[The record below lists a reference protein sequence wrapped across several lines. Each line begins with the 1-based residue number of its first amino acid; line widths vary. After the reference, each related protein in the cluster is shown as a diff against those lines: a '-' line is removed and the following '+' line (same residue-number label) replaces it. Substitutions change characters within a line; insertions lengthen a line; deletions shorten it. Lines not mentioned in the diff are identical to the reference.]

1 MKEFLTRWSI
11 KNPVV
16 VTALYIAVVMLSLLT
31 LFLLPVRMMPYV
43 ESPLVSVVSMAPGS
57 SPEEIETYITKPIE
71 QRLSILDGVR
81 FIRSSSQKDNSIVT
95 IQFAWG
101 GNVDKAVQSVQNIMT
116 AAEGDLLF
124 DGINFRSY
132 WVLPIDPLNRPVLTL
147 ALRGENWDPLQLREF
162 ADNTLV
168 DRLTQVEDVQA
179 VSIFGGYR
187 RQLQIIVDRQKL
199 AAYGLSIVQVRDAID
214 ANNISQSAGTLTQG
228 DSEILVR
235 TDERTLGA
243 AEVMD
248 YPVLEQNGRVVYVR
262 DVATVKDT
270 YEERRSGYR
279 YNGESALAVNVI
291 QQPDSSSPQVIKR

>member
-11 KNPVV
+11 KNPIVV
-16 VTALYIAVVMLSLLT
+16 IAIYIAVIMLSLLT
-31 LFLLPVRMMPYV
+31 LWLLPVRMMPYV
-43 ESPLVSVVSMAPGS
+43 ESPLVSVVTSVPGA
-57 SPEEIETYITKPIE
+57 SPEDIETYVSKPIE
-71 QRLSILDGVR
+71 QRLSVLDGVR

-116 AAEGDLLF
+116 AAEADLLF
-124 DGINFRSY
+124 DGTNFRAY

-147 ALRGENWDPLQLREF
+147 ALKGENWDPLQLREF
-162 ADNTLV
+162 ADNHLV
-168 DRLTQVEDVQA
+168 DRLTQVENVQA

-187 RQLQIIVDRQKL
+187 RQLQIIVNRQQL

-235 TDERTLGA
+235 TDERTLKA
-243 AEVMD
+243 ADVMD

-262 DVATVKDT
+262 DIATVKDT

-279 YNGESALAVNVI
+279 YNGDSALA
-291 QQPDSSSPQVIKR
+291 